1 MRLPRMLTLGRP
13 FLQTFLIC
21 WIMEQKKQPFY
32 VVGLTLIATLGG
44 LLFGYDTA
52 VISGAEKSLQ
62 IFFIESLGLS
72 NFMHGVNT
80 SSALIGCIL
89 GGMVSGLFANHFG
102 RKKSL
107 LTAAFL
113 FLFSALGSAYP
124 EFLLFPFGQPSIELM
139 ITFNIYRI
147 IGGIGVGLASAIV
160 PVYIAEIAPAEI
172 RGRLVSLN
180 QFAIIFGML
189 VVYFVNWG
197 IANGQPLEW
206 INSIG
211 WRWMFAS
218 EAIPAALFFVLLFAV
233 PETPRYLSITNRDE
247 KALNILS
254 RINGS
259 EKAREILKDIQQSVH
274 HTSQHI
280 FSYGKTV
287 VVIGILLSVFQ
298 QFVGINVVL
307 YYAPRIFESMVGSSK
322 DVSMLQTVVM
332 GIVNIIFTVVA
343 IITVDKFGRKP
354 LLIIGSIGM
363 AIGMLAIGTMSLLGV
378 IGIGTLVFIIIYS
391 ASFMM
396 SWGPVC
402 WILISEIFPNK
413 IRGQAVAI
421 AVAAQ
426 WIANFLVS
434 STFPYLIGINES
446 FTYYLYGV
454 MSVLSALF
462 VWKMVPETKG
472 KTLEEMEQ
480 VWKPSK

>member
-1 MRLPRMLTLGRP
+1 
-13 FLQTFLIC
+13 
-21 WIMEQKKQPFY
+21 MEQKKQPFY
-32 VVGLTLIATLGG
+32 VFGLTLIATLGG

-62 IFFIESLGLS
+62 LFFTESLELS

-80 SSALIGCIL
+80 SSALIGCII
-89 GGMVSGLFANHFG
+89 GGMISGIFANRYG

-107 LTAAFL
+107 LAAAAL
-113 FLFSALGSAYP
+113 FLVSALGSGYP

-160 PVYIAEIAPAEI
+160 PIYIAEIAPAEI

-206 INSIG
+206 INTIG

-218 EAIPAALFFVLLFAV
+218 EAIPATLFLVLLFWV
-233 PETPRYLSITNRDE
+233 PETPRYLSINNQDE
-247 KALNILS
+247 KALSILT
-254 RINGS
+254 RINGK
-259 EKAREILKDIQQSVH
+259 EKAKQIITDIQQSVH

-280 FSYGKTV
+280 FTYGKTV
-287 VVIGILLSVFQ
+287 VIIGILLSVFQ

-322 DVSMLQTVVM
+322 DISMLQTVVM

-343 IITVDKFGRKP
+343 IVTVDKFGRKP

-363 AIGMLAIGTMSLLGV
+363 AIGMLAIGTMSLFGI
-378 IGIGTLVFIIIYS
+378 IGIGTLVFIIVYS

-402 WILISEIFPNK
+402 WILISEIFPNT

-434 STFPYLIGINES
+434 STFPFLIGVNES
-446 FTYYLYGV
+446 FTYYLYGI

-462 VWKMVPETKG
+462 VWKMVPETKE

-480 VWKPSK
+480 VWKPTK